1 MTNFYY
7 QDNNLHITK
16 ENWDELK
23 KDKGSIAFNG
33 VLAAAKDTITR
44 GGAFSIYCKAT
55 SEIQRRCDRMSELND
70 EAGGPSVAGA

>member
-1 MTNFYY
+1 MTNLYY

-23 KDKGSIAFNG
+23 KDKASIAFNG
-33 VLAAAKDTITR
+33 VLAAAKETITR

-55 SEIQRRCDRMSELND
+55 SEIQRRCDRMSELNEETD
-70 EAGGPSVAGA
+70 GQSGENA

>member
-1 MTNFYY
+1 MSNFYY

-33 VLAAAKDTITR
+33 VLAAAKDTINR
-44 GGAFSIYCKAT
+44 GGAFSIYCQAT
-55 SEIQRRCDRMSELND
+55 SEIQRRCDRMSELN
-70 EAGGPSVAGA
+70 EETGEQSSKNA